1 MSKSKSKSKKHVTDS
16 DAAKAVADFRV
27 STEEQHLG
35 PEAQLAAISVWA
47 SRYNVTVVAVHRD
60 IGVSGGAPL
69 ADCPGLM
76 TALEDLGVHGAGLL
90 VVAKR
95 DRLARDVMKAAMVEA
110 RAEALGARV
119 TSAAGEGDGTD
130 PSAKLMRQIID
141 AFAEYERALIKAR
154 TTAALAA
161 KKVKG
166 ERIGGVPYG
175 FSDVDGKLVP
185 NEDERR
191 VIIEAKYL
199 SSNGL
204 SMRGICAKFA
214 SEGTVFRN
222 FSWNSPAHA
231 DRLLK
236 AEI

>member
-1 MSKSKSKSKKHVTDS
+1 
-16 DAAKAVADFRV
+16 
-27 STEEQHLG
+27 
-35 PEAQLAAISVWA
+35 
-47 SRYNVTVVAVHRD
+47 
-60 IGVSGGAPL
+60 
-69 ADCPGLM
+69 
-76 TALEDLGVHGAGLL
+76 
-90 VVAKR
+90 
-95 DRLARDVMKAAMVEA
+95 
-110 RAEALGARV
+110 
-119 TSAAGEGDGTD
+119 
-130 PSAKLMRQIID
+130 MRQIID

-166 ERIGGVPYG
+166 ERIGGIPYG

-214 SEGTVFRN
+214 NEGVVFRN

-236 AEI
+236 AEV

>member
-1 MSKSKSKSKKHVTDS
+1 MTKKSRKSVPQTNAS
-16 DAAKAVADFRV
+16 KAVAYIRV

-35 PEAQLAAISVWA
+35 PEAQLAAINVWA

-69 ADCPGLM
+69 ADCNGLM
-76 TALEDLGVHGAGLL
+76 AALEDLGVHGAGLL

-95 DRLARDVMKAAMVEA
+95 DRLARDVMKAAMVES
-110 RAEALGARV
+110 RAERFGARI

-141 AFAEYERALIKAR
+141 AFNEYERAIIKAR
-154 TTAALAA
+154 TIAALAV
-161 KKVKG
+161 KKTKG
-166 ERIGGVPYG
+166 ERTGGLNYG
-175 FSDVDGKLVP
+175 FSDVEGRLVP
-185 NEDERR
+185 NEDEQR
-191 VIIEAKYL
+191 VIRLVKEL
-199 SSNGL
+199 SSQGL
-204 SMRGICAKFA
+204 SLRGICAKFQ
-214 SEGTVFRN
+214 SEGVVFRN

-236 AEI
+236 AEV

>member
-1 MSKSKSKSKKHVTDS
+1 MAKSKSKKSRPVT
-16 DAAKAVADFRV
+16 DAAKAVAYIRV

-35 PEAQLAAISVWA
+35 PEAQLAAIEQWA
-47 SRYNVTVVAVHRD
+47 ARQGVTLVAIHRD
-60 IGVSGGAPL
+60 IGVSGATPL
-69 ADCPGLM
+69 ADCKGLM
-76 TALEDLGVHGAGLL
+76 AALEDLRVHAAGLL

-95 DRLARDVMKAAMVEA
+95 DRLARDVMKSAMAEA
-110 RAEALGARV
+110 RAEALGARIV
-119 TSAAGEGDGTD
+119 SAAGEGDGTD
-130 PSAKLMRQIID
+130 PAAKLMRTIID
-141 AFAEYERALIKAR
+141 AFAEYERAIIGAR
-154 TTAALAA
+154 TEAALAA

-166 ERIGGVPYG
+166 ERIGGIPYG

-185 NEDERR
+185 NAEERA
-191 VIIEAKYL
+191 VILEAKYL

-236 AEI
+236 AEV

>member
-1 MSKSKSKSKKHVTDS
+1 VSKSKKSRPVVDS
-16 DAAKAVADFRV
+16 SKVVAYIRV
-27 STEEQHLG
+27 STEDQHLG
-35 PEAQLAAISVWA
+35 PEAQLAAIHTWA
-47 SRYNVTVVAVHRD
+47 GRQGVAVVSVHRD
-60 IGVSGGAPL
+60 LGVSGATPL

-76 TALEDLGVHGAGLL
+76 AALDDLGAQGAGSL

-110 RAEALGARV
+110 RAEKVGARV
-119 TSAAGEGDGTD
+119 VSAAGEGDGTD
-130 PSAKLMRQIID
+130 PAAQLMRTIVD
-141 AFAEYERALIKAR
+141 AFAQYERAMIASR
-154 TTAALAA
+154 TRAALAV
-161 KKVKG
+161 KKAKG
-166 ERIGGVPYG
+166 ERIGGIPYG
-175 FSDVDGKLVP
+175 FSDADGKLVP

-191 VIIEAKYL
+191 VILEAKYL

>member
-1 MSKSKSKSKKHVTDS
+1 MSKSKSKSKKPVTDAS
-16 DAAKAVADFRV
+16 RAVAYIRV

-35 PEAQLAAISVWA
+35 PEAQLAAINIWA

-76 TALEDLGVHGAGLL
+76 TALEDLGGHGAGLL

-166 ERIGGVPYG
+166 ERIGGIPYG
-175 FSDVDGKLVP
+175 FSDMDGKLIP
-185 NEDERR
+185 NEDERT
-191 VIIEAKYL
+191 IIRLAKEL

-236 AEI
+236 AEV

>member
-1 MSKSKSKSKKHVTDS
+1 MSKSKSKKPVTDAS
-16 DAAKAVADFRV
+16 RAVAYIRV

-35 PEAQLAAISVWA
+35 PEAQLAAINVWA

-110 RAEALGARV
+110 RTEALGARV

-166 ERIGGVPYG
+166 ERIGGIPYG

-214 SEGTVFRN
+214 NEGVVFRN
-222 FSWNSPAHA
+222 FLWNSPAHA

-236 AEI
+236 AEV